1 MTNTRLSRRWAIGLF
16 RLGGAARIGVFPFA
30 TDVLMIDRRDKPA
43 DRPKGTIRP
52 TPDGIEIDLRDPLIA
67 GLLAWLWPGAGHLYQ
82 RRYAK
87 GMLFMVCI
95 LGTFFFGLVL
105 GEGKVVYAAQF
116 RDKAEAYPGIQG
128 KLSRWPFAMQ
138 IGVGLPASPAVLQ
151 WLGDKPGV
159 PPKFGTWMASPE
171 NRKELS
177 KWNKDLGTRYDLALL
192 YTVIAGLLNW
202 LAIYDAAAGPAFSE
216 PTEDKSKGGKSKDDK
231 DGK

>member
-1 MTNTRLSRRWAIGLF
+1 MT
-16 RLGGAARIGVFPFA
+16 
-30 TDVLMIDRRDKPA
+30 DRREKPA
-43 DRPKGTIRP
+43 DKPKGTIRP
-52 TPDGIEIDLRDPLIA
+52 TPDGIEIDLRDPLVA
-67 GLLAWLWPGAGHLYQ
+67 GVLAWLWPGAGHLYQ

-116 RDKAEAYPGIQG
+116 ANSRHAYPGIQG

-138 IGVGLPASPAVLQ
+138 IGVGLPASPAVVQLLSRPPQ
-151 WLGDKPGV
+151 DREPGAV
-159 PPKFGTWMASPE
+159 PPPAILGGWMAPPDTRDE
-171 NRKELS
+171 LNLWNRE
-177 KWNKDLGTRYDLALL
+177 LGTRYDLALL

-216 PTEDKSKGGKSKDDK
+216 PAEEKKDGKSKDDK
-231 DGK
+231 DGKTKELE